1 MTLKEN
7 MYEEG
12 VKKMDLISTLAQQ
25 KAIVADGAMGTM
37 LLESGVPMGQNLEA
51 LNIIEPGRVLDI
63 HNAYIASGAELLET
77 NSFGA
82 NPIRLSRYG
91 LKNKVA
97 EINKQA
103 VALARQAAGEQALV
117 AAAVGPLGRSLAPWG
132 TLTEGEAKEA
142 FGAQLEALLAGK
154 PDLILCETFSDLE
167 ELKIALGVL
176 KQMNNTIPVA
186 VTMAFLPDGTT
197 AMGVGAVEAAQAL
210 QELGVEYFGANCGS
224 GPQEVIS
231 IVEKLSAIEGLKLIA
246 QPNAGRPQLVEGR
259 TVYFSTPEYFA
270 QTSSTLLELGVAIV
284 GGCCGTT
291 PAHTRAMV
299 RSKQTWLEEGSPRKA
314 VKMAAEP
321 RKRTVKLQP
330 EARPGIL
337 EAIDRGFVKTVEIDP
352 PKGVDLKQ
360 VLEGSRML
368 KLGGIDAINIADSP
382 MARVRMSP
390 VAIAHLL
397 REQVGIESILH
408 FTCRDRNLLGLQS
421 ELLGAAA
428 LGVKNVLALTGD
440 PPTIGDHPQA
450 TAVFDVNSEGLVR
463 IITGLNHGHDMMG
476 NQIGS
481 STNFAIGVA
490 VNPQATDLNKEIER
504 LHGKIE
510 AGAHFAQTQP
520 IYDIALLEHFLKA
533 IEGVKIPILVGVLPL
548 RSTRHAE
555 FLHNEVPGISIP
567 EEIRLK
573 MREGDA
579 KDQARCGVEIAR
591 KFVYQLKDRVAGVY
605 LMPPFG
611 AYRTA
616 LEVLECV

>member
-1 MTLKEN
+1 M
-7 MYEEG
+7 
-12 VKKMDLISTLAQQ
+12 KKMDLNSILEQR

-37 LLESGVPMGQNLEA
+37 LLESGVPLGQSLEA
-51 LNIIEPGRVLDI
+51 LNLTEPKRILDI
-63 HNAYIASGAELLET
+63 HAAYLEAGAQLLET

-82 NPIRLSRYG
+82 NKIRLSRYG
-91 LKNKVA
+91 LADKVA

-103 VALARQAAGEQALV
+103 VALARKAAGERALV
-117 AAAVGPLGRSLAPWG
+117 AAAIGPLGRSLAPWG
-132 TLTEGEAKEA
+132 TLSQQEAIDA
-142 FGAQLEALLAGK
+142 FSQQLIALLAGE
-154 PDLILCETFSDLE
+154 PDLVLFETFSDLE
-167 ELKIALGVL
+167 ELKLALGVL
-176 KQMNNTIPVA
+176 RGMNNTLPVA
-186 VTMAFLPDGTT
+186 ATMAFLPEGTT
-197 AMGVGAVEAAQAL
+197 AMGVGAVEAAEAVQSM
-210 QELGVEYFGANCGS
+210 GVTYFGANCGS
-224 GPQEVIS
+224 GPQEMIA
-231 IVEKLSAIEGLKLIA
+231 IVEQLSSVPGLKLIA

-270 QTSSTLLELGVAIV
+270 HISRILFELGVAIV

-291 PAHTRAMV
+291 PAHIRAISQ
-299 RSKQTWLEEGSPRKA
+299 SKQSWLEAGSPQKVVR
-314 VKMAAEP
+314 VTPEP
-321 RKRTVKLQP
+321 KR
-330 EARPGIL
+330 EAQLSVQEERPGIL
-337 EAIDRGFVKTVEIDP
+337 EAIAQGFVKTVEIDP

-397 REQVGIESILH
+397 REQVGVESILH

-440 PPTIGDHPQA
+440 PPSIGDHPQA

-463 IITGLNHGHDMMG
+463 IIAGLNRGHDMMG

-490 VNPQATDLNKEIER
+490 VNPAASDLDKEVER

-520 IYDIALLEHFLKA
+520 IYDLCLLEHFLEA
-533 IEGVKIPILVGVLPL
+533 IEGIKIPILVGVLPL
-548 RSTRHAE
+548 RSTRHVE

-567 EEIRLK
+567 DDIRQR
-573 MREGDA
+573 MRQGDA
-579 KDQARCGVEIAR
+579 EAQANCGVEIAR
-591 KFVYQLKDRVAGVY
+591 KFVYQLQGRAAGVY

-611 AYRTA
+611 NYKTA
-616 LEVLECV
+616 LEVLG

>member
-1 MTLKEN
+1 
-7 MYEEG
+7 
-12 VKKMDLISTLAQQ
+12 MDLIAILSQR

-37 LLESGVPMGQNLEA
+37 LLESGVPLGQNLEA
-51 LNIIEPGRVLDI
+51 LNITEPKRVLDI
-63 HNAYIASGAELLET
+63 HNAYIDAGAELLET

-82 NPIRLSRYG
+82 NRIRLARYG
-91 LKNKVA
+91 LENKVA
-97 EINKQA
+97 EINRQG
-103 VALARQAAGEQALV
+103 VALARQAAGEKALV

-132 TLTEGEAKEA
+132 TLSPKEA
-142 FGAQLEALLAGK
+142 EAAFSEQLTALLAGE
-154 PDLILCETFSDLE
+154 PDLVLFETFSDLE
-167 ELKIALGVL
+167 ELKIALRVL
-176 KQMNNTIPVA
+176 KELHNTLPVA

-197 AMGVGAVEAAQAL
+197 AMGVGAVEAAQTL

-224 GPQEVIS
+224 GPQEMIA
-231 IVEKLSAIEGLKLIA
+231 IVEKLSAIGGLKLIA

-270 QTSSTLLELGVAIV
+270 QTSRTLLELGVAII

-291 PAHTRAMV
+291 PAHTLAMAE
-299 RSKQTWLEEGSPRKA
+299 SKQVWLAEDTPKRA
-314 VKMAAEP
+314 VTVAAEP
-321 RKRTVKLQP
+321 KRETKDLLQ
-330 EARPGIL
+330 EERPGIL

-397 REQVGIESILH
+397 KEQVGIESILH

-463 IITGLNHGHDMMG
+463 IIDGLNHGHDMMG

-490 VNPQATDLNKEIER
+490 VNPAASDLNKEIER

-520 IYDIALLEHFLKA
+520 IYDIALLEHFLEA
-533 IEGVKIPILVGVLPL
+533 IDGIKIPILVGVLPL

-567 EEIRLK
+567 EEIRQK
-573 MREGDA
+573 MRAGDA
-579 KDQARCGVEIAR
+579 KQQASCGVEIAR
-591 KFVYQLKDRVAGVY
+591 KFVYQLKERVAGVY

-616 LEVLECV
+616 LEVLE